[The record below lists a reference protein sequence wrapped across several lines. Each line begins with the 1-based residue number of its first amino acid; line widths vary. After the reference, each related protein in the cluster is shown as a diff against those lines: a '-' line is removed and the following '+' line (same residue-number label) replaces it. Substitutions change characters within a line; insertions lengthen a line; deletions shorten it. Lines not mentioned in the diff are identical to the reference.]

1 MLSVLKVR
9 VEVVVVGVDDLEPF
23 SLLYREKLSDVQGR
37 YMSDYRAFGKRVA
50 LKV

>member
-23 SLLYREKLSDVQGR
+23 SLCREKLSDVQGR